1 MTVIRFKGFFIS
13 MISVLF
19 YTTLP
24 LAGLIAVTT
33 LALTGTYFSSF
44 TVFTLL
50 LGLLTIR
57 FIFCINLSG
66 SVYMVTEA
74 KVALERIQAFLK
86 DQDATYEPTVENH
99 EKRPLLV
106 EQSGNLED
114 DLAVYYKITKE
125 NENYRKRDYPTNKN
139 LKPFISGAVSVR
151 NDDISFSNFYKVS
164 SEAFIGQSTGG
175 LNLSDQTSV
184 PSGSQPF
191 LCISDAK
198 CSWSQSYL
206 TDTLCGIT
214 LTIRKGEML
223 AITGAVG
230 SGKSSLLTAIL
241 RELPLRKGTLS
252 IHGKVAHVP
261 QMPWVFSGTVRENI
275 LFGLPF
281 HEERFKRVVHVCGLV
296 KDLSDFAR
304 GDLTEIGQRGVSLS
318 GGQKARVGLARA
330 VYSNADIYLLDDP
343 LSAVD
348 TKVGRKLFDS
358 CILGELSGR
367 IRLLAT
373 HQLQYLKNV
382 NRIAVIEKG
391 SVAYQGSY
399 NELKAKGAF
408 GGIVELS
415 SEPSEN
421 ETEGAGSEGS
431 NETLAQESSV
441 VLAPI
446 EEGQEDHD
454 GKVTLCSDLE
464 LEKNLIIPPASER
477 QELISNQELNGKGK
491 IEETLNTPSISQE
504 SSENGHKTESF
515 LGGPMLEKNF
525 IICQEEGEESDD
537 FENSRSRSLN
547 KVGEKGKIEKTSD
560 EPNMSPVSI
569 EQGREK
575 RSFSCDSDLEK
586 SLVISQEELLLCER
600 SGESLESVEEGN
612 EKGIVEL
619 SSRSSPSPVFSEKRH
634 ADHDDNPPFM
644 DVFDLPKLEGDDA
657 LVPEIVGLEAKNG
670 PEADH
675 RKVLDLKESEE
686 HKTTGTV
693 TLGLY
698 WRYFK
703 EGLSVPLLIF
713 LAFLLIFAQGKVRQ
727 KKRIFM
733 LSLGP

>member
-1 MTVIRFKGFFIS
+1 
-13 MISVLF
+13 
-19 YTTLP
+19 
-24 LAGLIAVTT
+24 
-33 LALTGTYFSSF
+33 
-44 TVFTLL
+44 
-50 LGLLTIR
+50 
-57 FIFCINLSG
+57 
-66 SVYMVTEA
+66 MVTEA
-74 KVALERIQAFLK
+74 KVALDRIQAFLK
-86 DQDATYEPTVENH
+86 DQDANYEPTLENH
-99 EKRPLLV
+99 ENKPLLV

-114 DLAVYYKITKE
+114 DLAVHYKITKKK
-125 NENYRKRDYPTNKN
+125 ENYRKRDYSTAKN
-139 LKPFISGAVSVR
+139 LKPFILGAVSVR
-151 NDDISFSNFYKVS
+151 NEDISFSNCYKVS
-164 SEAFIGQSTGG
+164 SEAFIGRSTGG
-175 LNLSDQTSV
+175 LNLSDQTSA
-184 PSGSQPF
+184 PSRSLPF
-191 LCISDAK
+191 LSISDAT

-223 AITGAVG
+223 AITGVVG

-252 IHGKVAHVP
+252 IHGKVAYVP
-261 QMPWVFSGTVRENI
+261 QIPWVFSGTVRENI

-281 HEERFKRVVHVCGLV
+281 QEERFQRVVHVCGLV
-296 KDLSDFAR
+296 KDLSDFVR

-399 NELKAKGAF
+399 DELKAKGAF
-408 GGIVELS
+408 GGILELS

-421 ETEGAGSEGS
+421 GTEGAGSEGS
-431 NETLAQESSV
+431 NKTLLQEPSV
-441 VLAPI
+441 VSAPVEKVK
-446 EEGQEDHD
+446 EEHS
-454 GKVTLCSDLE
+454 GKVTLCSDLKM
-464 LEKNLIIPPASER
+464 EKNLIIPPAYER
-477 QELISNQELNGKGK
+477 QELINNQQLNGKGK
-491 IEETLNTPSISQE
+491 IEEALNGLSISE
-504 SSENGHKTESF
+504 VSSENGHKTEFFS
-515 LGGPMLEKNF
+515 GSPMLEKNA
-525 IICQEEGEESDD
+525 IICQEEGEKSDD
-537 FENSRSRSLN
+537 FENSMSASLK
-547 KVGEKGKIEKTSD
+547 KVGEKGSIEKTSD

-569 EQGREK
+569 EQGRVN

-586 SLVISQEELLLCER
+586 SLVISQEELQQCES
-600 SGESLESVEEGN
+600 SGESFESVEERS
-612 EKGIVEL
+612 EKGIVKL
-619 SSRSSPSPVFSEKRH
+619 SNRLSPSPVSSGKRH
-634 ADHDDNPPFM
+634 AHHEDNSLLT

-657 LVPEIVGLEAKNG
+657 LVSEIVGLKAKNV

-693 TLGLY
+693 TWGLY

-727 KKRIFM
+727 IKV
-733 LSLGP
+733 SLC

>member
-74 KVALERIQAFLK
+74 KVALDRIQAFLK

-114 DLAVYYKITKE
+114 DLAVYYKITKK
-125 NENYRKRDYPTNKN
+125 NENYRKRNYPTNKN
-139 LKPFISGAVSVR
+139 LKPLISGAVSVR
-151 NDDISFSNFYKVS
+151 NEDVSFSNFYDVS
-164 SEAFIGQSTGG
+164 SEAFIGRSTGG
-175 LNLSDQTSV
+175 LKLSDQTSA

-191 LCISDAK
+191 LSISDAT

-252 IHGKVAHVP
+252 IHGKVAYVP
-261 QMPWVFSGTVRENI
+261 QIPWVFSGTVRENI

-281 HEERFKRVVHVCGLV
+281 HKERFQRVVHVCGLV

-348 TKVGRKLFDS
+348 TRVGRKLFDS
-358 CILGELSGR
+358 CLLGELSGR
-367 IRLLAT
+367 IRLLVT

-399 NELKAKGAF
+399 DELKAKGAF
-408 GGIVELS
+408 GGIVEL

-431 NETLAQESSV
+431 NETLLQEPSV
-441 VLAPI
+441 VSAPI
-446 EEGQEDHD
+446 EEGHEDHD
-454 GKVTLCSDLE
+454 GKETSCSDLE

-491 IEETLNTPSISQE
+491 IEETLNGPSISQE

-515 LGGPMLEKNF
+515 SGGPKLEKNS
-525 IICQEEGEESDD
+525 IICQEEGEKLDD

-547 KVGEKGKIEKTSD
+547 KVGEKGNIEKTSD
-560 EPNMSPVSI
+560 ERNMSPVSI
-569 EQGREK
+569 EQGLEK
-575 RSFSCDSDLEK
+575 QSFSCDSDLEK
-586 SLVISQEELLLCER
+586 SLVISQEELQLCES
-600 SGESLESVEEGN
+600 SGESLESVEERS

-619 SSRSSPSPVFSEKRH
+619 SNRSSSSPVFSGKRH
-634 ADHDDNPPFM
+634 ADHEDNPLFI

-657 LVPEIVGLEAKNG
+657 LVPEIVGLKAKNV
-670 PEADH
+670 PEADQ

-693 TLGLY
+693 TLRLY

-713 LAFLLIFAQGKVRQ
+713 LAFLLIFSQGKVRQ
-727 KKRIFM
+727 IKE
-733 LSLGP
+733 SLC

>member
-1 MTVIRFKGFFIS
+1 MNVIRFKGFIIS

-19 YTTLP
+19 DTTLP
-24 LAGLIAVTT
+24 LAVLIAVTT

-44 TVFTLL
+44 MVFTLL
-50 LGLLTIR
+50 QGLVTIR
-57 FIFCINLSG
+57 FIFCNNLCG

-74 KVALERIQAFLK
+74 KVALDRIQAFLK
-86 DQDATYEPTVENH
+86 DQDANYEPTVENH

-114 DLAVYYKITKE
+114 DLAVHYKITKQKE
-125 NENYRKRDYPTNKN
+125 NNRKRDYPSAKN
-139 LKPFISGAVSVR
+139 LKPFIFDAVSVS
-151 NDDISFSNFYKVS
+151 NEDISFSNFYDVS
-164 SEAFIGQSTGG
+164 SEAFIGQSIGG
-175 LNLSDQTSV
+175 LNLSDQISV
-184 PSGSQPF
+184 PSSSQPF
-191 LCISDAK
+191 LSISDAT

-241 RELPLRKGTLS
+241 KELPLRKGTLS
-252 IHGKVAHVP
+252 IHGKVAYVP
-261 QMPWVFSGTVRENI
+261 QIPWVFSGTVRENI

-281 HEERFKRVVHVCGLV
+281 HKERFQRVVHVCGLV

-367 IRLLAT
+367 IRLLDT
-373 HQLQYLKNV
+373 HQLQYLKDV
-382 NRIAVIEKG
+382 SRIAVIEKG
-391 SVAYQGSY
+391 SVVYQGSY
-399 NELKAKGAF
+399 DELKAMGAF

-421 ETEGAGSEGS
+421 GTEGAGSEGS
-431 NETLAQESSV
+431 NETLLQEPSV
-441 VLAPI
+441 VSAPI
-446 EEGQEDHD
+446 EKGQEDHD
-454 GKVTLCSDLE
+454 GKETSCSDLE
-464 LEKNLIIPPASER
+464 LEKNLIIRPASER

-491 IEETLNTPSISQE
+491 IEETLNGPSISEE

-515 LGGPMLEKNF
+515 SGDPMLEKNS

-547 KVGEKGKIEKTSD
+547 KVGEKGKIEKTSA
-560 EPNMSPVSI
+560 EPDMLPVAI

-586 SLVISQEELLLCER
+586 SLVISQEELQKSES
-600 SGESLESVEEGN
+600 SGESLENVEDRS

-619 SSRSSPSPVFSEKRH
+619 SNRSFPSLVSSGKRH
-634 ADHDDNPPFM
+634 TDQEDNSPFTDM
-644 DVFDLPKLEGDDA
+644 LDLPKLEGDDA
-657 LVPEIVGLEAKNG
+657 LVPEIVGLKAKTG

-693 TLGLY
+693 TWGLY

-727 KKRIFM
+727 IKQ
-733 LSLGP
+733 SLC

>member
-1 MTVIRFKGFFIS
+1 MTVIRFKGFIIS
-13 MISVLF
+13 MICVLF
-19 YTTLP
+19 DTTLP

-57 FIFCINLSG
+57 FIFCNNLCG

-74 KVALERIQAFLK
+74 KVALDRIQAFLK
-86 DQDATYEPTVENH
+86 DQDANYEPTVENH

-114 DLAVYYKITKE
+114 DLVVHYEITKE
-125 NENYRKRDYPTNKN
+125 KENYRKRDYPTAKN
-139 LKPFISGAVSVR
+139 LKPFIFGAVSER
-151 NDDISFSNFYKVS
+151 NEDVSFSNFYDVS
-164 SEAFIGQSTGG
+164 SEAFIGRSTGG

-184 PSGSQPF
+184 PSSSQPF
-191 LCISDAK
+191 LSISDAT

-252 IHGKVAHVP
+252 IHGKVAYVP
-261 QMPWVFSGTVRENI
+261 QIPWVFSGTARENI

-281 HEERFKRVVHVCGLV
+281 HEEKFQRVVHVCGLV

-318 GGQKARVGLARA
+318 GGQKVRVGLARA

-391 SVAYQGSY
+391 SIAYHGSY
-399 NELKAKGAF
+399 DELKAKGAF
-408 GGIVELS
+408 GGIAELS

-431 NETLAQESSV
+431 NETLLQEPSV
-441 VLAPI
+441 VSAPI
-446 EEGQEDHD
+446 EK
-454 GKVTLCSDLE
+454 GKEEHTCKETLCSDFG
-464 LEKNLIIPPASER
+464 LEKNSIIPPASER

-491 IEETLNTPSISQE
+491 IEEALNGPSISEE
-504 SSENGHKTESF
+504 SSENGHKRESF
-515 LGGPMLEKNF
+515 SSGPMLEKNS
-525 IICQEEGEESDD
+525 IICQEEGEESDY
-537 FENSRSRSLN
+537 FENSRGRSPSE
-547 KVGEKGKIEKTSD
+547 VGEKGKIEKTSD
-560 EPNMSPVSI
+560 ERNMSPVTI

-575 RSFSCDSDLEK
+575 RSFLCDSDLEK
-586 SLVISQEELLLCER
+586 CLVISQEELQQSES
-600 SGESLESVEEGN
+600 SGESLESVEERS

-619 SSRSSPSPVFSEKRH
+619 SNRSFPSLVSSGKWH
-634 ADHDDNPPFM
+634 ADQEDNPPFT
-644 DVFDLPKLEGDDA
+644 DVFDLPKLERDDA
-657 LVPEIVGLEAKNG
+657 LVPEIVGLKAKNC

-693 TLGLY
+693 NWGLY

-713 LAFLLIFAQGKVRQ
+713 LAFLLIFARGKVRP
-727 KKRIFM
+727 INE
-733 LSLGP
+733 SSC

>member
-1 MTVIRFKGFFIS
+1 MTVIRFKGFLIS

-19 YTTLP
+19 DTTPP

-50 LGLLTIR
+50 LGLSTIR
-57 FIFCINLSG
+57 FIFCNNLSG

-74 KVALERIQAFLK
+74 KVALDRIQAFLK
-86 DQDATYEPTVENH
+86 DQDANYEPTVENH

-114 DLAVYYKITKE
+114 DLAVHYKTTKKEE
-125 NENYRKRDYPTNKN
+125 NHRKRDYPTAKN
-139 LKPFISGAVSVR
+139 LKPFIFDAVSVR
-151 NDDISFSNFYKVS
+151 NEDISFSNFYEVS

-175 LNLSDQTSV
+175 LNLSDQTSA
-184 PSGSQPF
+184 PSSSQPF
-191 LCISDAK
+191 LSISDAT

-206 TDTLCGIT
+206 TDTLGGIT

-241 RELPLRKGTLS
+241 KELPLRKGTLS
-252 IHGKVAHVP
+252 IHGKVAYVP
-261 QMPWVFSGTVRENI
+261 QIPWVFSGTVRENI

-281 HEERFKRVVHVCGLV
+281 HEERFQRVVHVCGLV

-330 VYSNADIYLLDDP
+330 VYSNADICLLDDP

-391 SVAYQGSY
+391 SIAYQGSY
-399 NELKAKGAF
+399 DELKVKGAF

-421 ETEGAGSEGS
+421 ETEGTGSEGS
-431 NETLAQESSV
+431 NETLLQEPSV
-441 VLAPI
+441 LSAPV
-446 EEGQEDHD
+446 EKGQEDHG
-454 GKVTLCSDLE
+454 GKETLCSDLE

-491 IEETLNTPSISQE
+491 IEEALNGPSISEE
-504 SSENGHKTESF
+504 SSENGYKTESF
-515 LGGPMLEKNF
+515 SGGPMLEKNS
-525 IICQEEGEESDD
+525 IISQEEGEGSDD
-537 FENSRSRSLN
+537 FENSGSTSLS
-547 KVGEKGKIEKTSD
+547 KVHEKGNIEKTSD
-560 EPNMSPVSI
+560 EPNVSPVSI
-569 EQGREK
+569 EQGRDK
-575 RSFSCDSDLEK
+575 RSFSCESDVEK
-586 SLVISQEELLLCER
+586 SLVISQEELQQSEN
-600 SGESLESVEEGN
+600 SGESLESVEEPSV
-612 EKGIVEL
+612 KGIVEL
-619 SSRSSPSPVFSEKRH
+619 SNRSSPSPVSSGKRH
-634 ADHDDNPPFM
+634 ADHEDNSPFT
-644 DVFDLPKLEGDDA
+644 DVFDLPKLVGHEA
-657 LVPEIVGLEAKNG
+657 LVPGIVGLKAKNV

-675 RKVLDLKESEE
+675 REVLDLKESEE

-693 TLGLY
+693 TWGLY

-727 KKRIFM
+727 
-733 LSLGP
+733 